1 MMMINDICGA
11 YMPVTVMTAELPA
24 AATLFN
30 KSIIMTVDGNFSQMF
45 KMLLMMLMMMIE

>member
-1 MMMINDICGA
+1 MMMMNNSGA

-30 KSIIMTVDGNFSQMF
+30 KSIIMTVG
-45 KMLLMMLMMMIE
+45 

>member
-1 MMMINDICGA
+1 MMMMNDICGA

-30 KSIIMTVDGNFSQMF
+30 KSIIIMTVDVVRCSR
-45 KMLLMMLMMMIE
+45 